1 MGKNKGQWQ
10 DHRNTAGNT
19 DQPYQPEN
27 AISVDSSEAEM
38 NTPQTTDTLSSPL
51 ESGDLA
57 TSQASLSA
65 NSPSTPPPTPD
76 SANLTDFVARLS
88 PEQLS
93 RVRALAASAGLST
106 GPQRGPNGGL
116 LVTVEI
122 PVEACEPLAEWARE
136 SGASF
141 QEFVS
146 KVAGDAIVNY
156 CFGDWSAVREAPA
169 PVVATPVT
177 VAP

>member
-1 MGKNKGQWQ
+1 M
-10 DHRNTAGNT
+10 A
-19 DQPYQPEN
+19 
-27 AISVDSSEAEM
+27 EA
-38 NTPQTTDTLSSPL
+38 NPDTPL
-51 ESGDLA
+51 EGNPPSNPQGMA
-57 TSQASLSA
+57 PESQESANLSA
-65 NSPSTPPPTPD
+65 NPPSTPPPTPD
-76 SANLTDFVARLS
+76 SANLTDFVAKLS
-88 PEQLS
+88 PEQLAK
-93 RVRALAASAGLST
+93 VRSLAASAGLST

-116 LVTVEI
+116 LVTVEV

-169 PVVATPVT
+169 PVVAAPVT